1 LAEEG
6 SEMRGIHVVD
16 HLPSGI
22 VRKEDEDEG
31 EDEDE
36 EAKRAFFFLLEA
48 ELCDRVLGFL
58 SVSLRPF
65 FVIDKFNFNYFLI
78 FDNTLPQLL
87 FNIESKQR
95 S

>member
-1 LAEEG
+1 
-6 SEMRGIHVVD
+6 MCGIHVVD

-22 VRKEDEDEG
+22 VLEAD